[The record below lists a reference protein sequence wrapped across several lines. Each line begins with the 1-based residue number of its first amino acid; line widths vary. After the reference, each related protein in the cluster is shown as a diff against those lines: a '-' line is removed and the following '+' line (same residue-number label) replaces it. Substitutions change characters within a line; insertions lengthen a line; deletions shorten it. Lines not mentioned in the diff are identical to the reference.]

1 MSFPAPSAFPDGKI
15 VSDSLPADLWTF
27 LQTSCDFPAKILRI
41 SCGGLLQGQA
51 DGKGDPVVRAGS
63 PDRPAVEGKDFLGLA
78 MAKPRPAPPV
88 RVARELS
95 SRKNW
100 SKMRSSFSAG
110 MVRPSLVNVR
120 TTVSASCCPVIRTV
134 DPGKL

>member
-27 LQTSCDFPAKILRI
+27 LQTSCDFPAEILRI
-41 SCGGLLQGQA
+41 SCGGPLQGQA

-63 PDRPAVEGKDFLGLA
+63 PDRPAVEGNDFLGYGQ
-78 MAKPRPAPPV
+78 AKARA
-88 RVARELS
+88 ARELS

>member
-27 LQTSCDFPAKILRI
+27 LQTSCDFPAEILRI

-63 PDRPAVEGKDFLGLA
+63 PDRPAVEGKDFLGYGQA
-78 MAKPRPAPPV
+78 V

>member
-27 LQTSCDFPAKILRI
+27 LQTSCDFPAEILRI

-63 PDRPAVEGKDFLGLA
+63 PDRPAVEGKDFLGYGQ
-78 MAKPRPAPPV
+78 AK
-88 RVARELS
+88 ARAARAELS

>member
-1 MSFPAPSAFPDGKI
+1 MRKSYEFLAAASCRGRRTVKVIRLSALAARI
-15 VSDSLPADLWTF
+15 VPPWRA
-27 LQTSCDFPAKILRI
+27 RI
-41 SCGGLLQGQA
+41 S
-51 DGKGDPVVRAGS
+51 
-63 PDRPAVEGKDFLGLA
+63 LA

-100 SKMRSSFSAG
+100 SKMRSSFYAG